1 MKKPR
6 NDNIAII
13 IAIVLIFVYVIAES
27 YTVNNSKLLTQ
38 TAVVSTVNKTISTKA
53 LIVRDEHAIANTS
66 SGVVVPCYNDGDKI
80 RTGSNVAMV
89 FNSSDDATN
98 YSKKQEL
105 DKALAKYTE
114 LQSQSTGI
122 ASNINSLNKE
132 IGNDVNEYIRS
143 LDKKDSQDIRES
155 SGLLNDALIRRQL
168 LIGET
173 VDFTPIINDITAKS
187 QALSS
192 IAPIDYVKTDLSG
205 VFTSYT
211 DGYEGLVDYKNV
223 KNLTVDDVNSY
234 ISTVSEKAQVPN
246 NIGKLVTSYNW
257 YIACVVNTDDIK
269 NMQNGDTIKIAL
281 SNSENSVIKMQIV
294 TGAEPKIGEQQTVL
308 VLKSNDLDSKILNQR
323 CEDIQIICD
332 EYTGI
337 KVPVDAVHI
346 NGDEKGVYA
355 LVSTQVQFRKAE
367 VIYTTDEYVLLSYDV
382 EDKDGIR
389 LYDQIIIQGKELS
402 DGKVYT

>member
-66 SGVVVPCYNDGDKI
+66 NGVVMPCYNDGDKI

-89 FNSSDDATN
+89 FNSSDEATN

-105 DKALAKYTE
+105 DKELAKYTE
-114 LQSQSTGI
+114 LQSQSSGI

-143 LDKKDSQDIRES
+143 LNDKDSQEIKDS
-155 SGLLNDALIRRQL
+155 SGILNDALIRRQL

-173 VDFTPIINDITAKS
+173 VDFTPIISDITAKS
-187 QALSS
+187 QALNTS
-192 IAPIDYVKTDLSG
+192 APIDYIKTDSSG
-205 VFTSYT
+205 IFSSYT
-211 DGYEGLVDYKNV
+211 DGYENLVDYKNV
-223 KNLTVDDVNSY
+223 KNLTIDEVNSY
-234 ISTVSEKAQVPN
+234 ISTASQKAPVAN

-257 YIACVVNTDDIK
+257 YIVCVVNTDDIK
-269 NMQNGDTIKIAL
+269 NMQNGDKIKVSL

-294 TGAEPKIGEQQTVL
+294 TGAEPKIGEKQTVL

-323 CEDIQIICD
+323 CEDIQIICE
-332 EYTGI
+332 EYTGV

-346 NGDEKGVYA
+346 NGDQKGVYA